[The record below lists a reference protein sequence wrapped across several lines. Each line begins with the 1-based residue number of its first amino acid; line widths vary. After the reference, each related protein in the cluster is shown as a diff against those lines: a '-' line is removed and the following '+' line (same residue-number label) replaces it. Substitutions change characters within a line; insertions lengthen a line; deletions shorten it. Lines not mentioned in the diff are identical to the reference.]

1 MIGGK
6 KNAIQ
11 VIILG
16 DGAIG
21 KTSMIK

>member
-1 MIGGK
+1 MEGK
-6 KNAIQ
+6 KVAIQ